1 MCVSTEMHQDDDCAH
16 WLSVC
21 GFVCVWFVC
30 VRV

>member
-21 GFVCVWFVC
+21 VVC
-30 VRV
+30 VRARVKPAH